1 MIQKFGKDQEPK
13 IVNPFKAEAE
23 KKKGFNNLENNKSL
37 GQKIIVSKTNIKN
50 QEVEILIS

>member
-13 IVNPFKAEAE
+13 LVNPFKAEAE
-23 KKKGFNNLENNKSL
+23 KKKGFNNLENNKSF